1 MVLSDEQLDV
11 LIDTVESRL
20 AQMLVFGCEDREE
33 LASLKRCRLEL
44 RVTRAAHPREGAG
57 RLRFHPLRRMD
68 EGAPLGTDPLGA
80 REGAG
85 PGRTPPGEVRGPV
98 SRPKKK
104 TADPRSGLNGTRPRA
119 QTPRRR
125 RYTPEAHTV

>member
-1 MVLSDEQLDV
+1 MVLSNAQLDV
-11 LIDTVESRL
+11 LIDTVEARL

-68 EGAPLGTDPLGA
+68 EGAPVGSDPLSA
-80 REGAG
+80 REGVG
-85 PGRTPPGEVRGPV
+85 PSLTPPGEVRGTV

-104 TADPRSGLNGTRPRA
+104 TVDPRSGLNGTQPRA
-119 QTPRRR
+119 
-125 RYTPEAHTV
+125 

>member
-1 MVLSDEQLDV
+1 MVLSNEQLDV

-44 RVTRAAHPREGAG
+44 RVARAAHPREGTG

-68 EGAPLGTDPLGA
+68 EGAPLGSDPLSA

-85 PGRTPPGEVRGPV
+85 PGLTPPGEDRGTV

-104 TADPRSGLNGTRPRA
+104 TVDPRSDLNGFRPRA
-119 QTPRRR
+119 GAPRRR
-125 RYTPEAHTV
+125 RYTPEAQTV

>member
-1 MVLSDEQLDV
+1 MVLSNEQLDV
-11 LIDTVESRL
+11 LIDTVEARL

-68 EGAPLGTDPLGA
+68 EGADPSLA

-85 PGRTPPGEVRGPV
+85 PGRTPPGEVRGTV

-104 TADPRSGLNGTRPRA
+104 TVDPRSGLNGTQPRA
-119 QTPRRR
+119 
-125 RYTPEAHTV
+125 